1 MCLAGRRSVVPYLPH
16 AASPCGEDESM
27 AWRALMRRQEDD
39 MVLNTVLTTAS
50 TCSKHVRT
58 TTEFPLMSD
67 RMTQFILTRPVA
79 QRGADGKWS
88 GLTKDMD
95 TGGAHPRHDGT
106 RRSGRSPAF
115 PKAPPPWEAHR
126 GPVCVCVGGSLGGGG
141 GEATASHR
149 HRQARRRCRC
159 NHGQTQL
166 RGSKRRAAADRRVTT
181 DFGLKGLRHRP
192 RER

>member
-1 MCLAGRRSVVPYLPH
+1 VPFLPH
-16 AASPCGEDESM
+16 GALPCGEDESM
-27 AWRALMRRQEDD
+27 AWRALMRVQEDD
-39 MVLNTVLTTAS
+39 MVLSTVLTTAS
-50 TCSKHVRT
+50 ICSKHVRT

-67 RMTQFILTRPVA
+67 RVTQFNLTRPVA

-126 GPVCVCVGGSLGGGG
+126 GPMCVCVWEGAW
-141 GEATASHR
+141 GEEE
-149 HRQARRRCRC
+149 ARRQPAI
-159 NHGQTQL
+159 GT
-166 RGSKRRAAADRRVTT
+166 DRRGGDVDVTT
-181 DFGLKGLRHRP
+181 GKRN
-192 RER
+192 